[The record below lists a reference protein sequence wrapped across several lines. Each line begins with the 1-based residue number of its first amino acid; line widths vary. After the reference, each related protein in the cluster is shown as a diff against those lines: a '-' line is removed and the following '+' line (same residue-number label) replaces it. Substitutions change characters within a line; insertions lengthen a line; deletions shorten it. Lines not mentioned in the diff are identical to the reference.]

1 MSALRPLAYPCTPW
15 WDTVTGYFC
24 GLRPLPHTDVETM
37 SERPEAPLR
46 VLKFGGTSVADP
58 DRVRGVVELVRAEQ
72 ETAPHVRFVVVVSA
86 FAGVTEL
93 LGNAARAAESGN
105 SGREVLQQVVDR
117 HRQMMGAVAP
127 EAERSALTGSIDQW
141 TEDVHDVIGGIE
153 LVKECTPRMLDRVLS
168 LGERVSSL
176 LLAAAFRSAGCEAE
190 AIPAEDLLVTDDGF
204 GQARVDMDRSATRV
218 RKRLKEACGIPV
230 VPGFIGSTE
239 GDEITTL
246 GRGGSDFTASL
257 VGAMVGAERIEI
269 WTDVDGVM
277 SADPRLVPEA
287 FSLRALSYEE
297 LLELS
302 HFGAKVVHAP
312 SVRPAREHRI
322 PLLIRNSLNPDFPGT
337 WVGFEGVPVDD
348 RPVRGISSIGRV
360 ALLRLEGGGM
370 VGVPG
375 IAGRLFDALAS
386 RGVSV
391 ILISQA
397 SSEHSICFAVE
408 PQDVPAVRRA
418 LDDEFALERRLG
430 VVDDLV
436 VDEDRAV
443 VAAVGEGMRHTPG
456 IAGRLFSIL
465 GDMGV
470 NVHAIAQGSSEL
482 NISLVVE
489 ASDVARA
496 LRGLHT
502 SFFPQPRTEARLY
515 LAGVGGVGKAL
526 LAQIGSA
533 SETLE
538 EERGIALCVVGA
550 ANSRKSISS
559 QDGIPV
565 AEVLERLGSSD
576 TPAPDLVAAACRDR
590 AAIRIFVDVTAD
602 GVLPESYRELL
613 DAGVSVVAA
622 NKRGFSSSL
631 DLYRRIREPRPGQ
644 ARAFLE
650 TTVGAGLPILSTLE
664 DLRATGDQVVSIEGV
679 VSGTL
684 SFLFSGV
691 MEGRRFSEVVAEARE
706 RGYTEPDPRED
717 LSGQDVLRKLVIL
730 ARESGW
736 PLEPHDVRLDPV
748 LPGEGW
754 EEGTVESFFDRLPEV
769 DDYFE
774 GLRAEA
780 AAKGARLVHLATVS
794 ADMARVRVTE
804 VDADHPCHS
813 LRGAHNLVAFRSR
826 RYDNPLVVRGA
837 GAGHE
842 VTAAGVLADCVR
854 ATLSRPFGSWTRW
867 LEDA

>member
-1 MSALRPLAYPCTPW
+1 
-15 WDTVTGYFC
+15 
-24 GLRPLPHTDVETM
+24 M
-37 SERPEAPLR
+37 SERSETPLR
-46 VLKFGGTSVADP
+46 VLKFGGTSIADP
-58 DRVRGVVELVRAEQ
+58 QRVRGVVELVRAEQ
-72 ETAPHVRFVVVVSA
+72 EAAPHVRFVVVVSA
-86 FAGVTEL
+86 FGGVTQL
-93 LGNAARAAESGN
+93 LGRAARVAEAGG
-105 SGREVLQQVVDR
+105 SGREVLQDVVDR
-117 HRQMMGAVAP
+117 HREMLGSVAP
-127 EAERSALTGSIDQW
+127 VAERGELAGSVDGW
-141 TEDVHDVIGGIE
+141 TEDVRDILGGIE

-176 LLAAAFRSAGCEAE
+176 LVASAFRSAGVEAE
-190 AIPAEDLLVTDDGF
+190 SVPVEDLLLTDDAF
-204 GQARVDMDRSATRV
+204 GRARVDTDRSAPRV
-218 RKRLKEACGIPV
+218 RARLEAARGIPV
-230 VPGFIGSTE
+230 VPGFIACTDRGE
-239 GDEITTL
+239 VTTL
-246 GRGGSDFTASL
+246 GRGGSDYTASL
-257 VGAMVGAERIEI
+257 MGAMADAERIEI

-312 SVRPAREHRI
+312 SVHPAREHRI
-322 PLLIRNSLNPDFPGT
+322 PLLIRNSLNPEFAGT

-348 RPVRGISSIGRV
+348 RPVRGISSIPRV
-360 ALLRLEGGGM
+360 ALMRLEGGGM

-408 PQDVPAVRRA
+408 PHAVPTVRRA
-418 LDDEFALERRLG
+418 VDEEFALERRLG
-430 VVDDLV
+430 MVDALVVDD
-436 VDEDRAV
+436 DRAV

-489 ASDVARA
+489 TEDVARA

-502 SFFPQPRTEARLY
+502 AFFPEPRTEARLY
-515 LAGVGGVGKAL
+515 LAGVGGVGRAL
-526 LAQIGSA
+526 LAQIGAVSQN
-533 SETLE
+533 LE
-538 EERGIALCVVGA
+538 AERGIALCVAGA
-550 ANSRKSISS
+550 ANSRRSVSS
-559 QDGIPV
+559 VDGIPV
-565 AEVLERLGSSD
+565 DQVLDRLEASEA
-576 TPAPDLVAAACRDR
+576 PAADLVETARGDR
-590 AAIRIFVDVTAD
+590 AAIRVFVDVTAD
-602 GVLPESYRELL
+602 GALPESYRDLL

-622 NKRGFSSSL
+622 NKRGFSGRL
-631 DLYRRIREPRPGQ
+631 DLYRRIREPRPAQ

-664 DLRATGDQVVSIEGV
+664 DLRATGDQIVSIEGV

-684 SFLFSGV
+684 SFLFNEV
-691 MEGRRFSEVVAEARE
+691 MEGRRFSEVVAEARA

-736 PLEPHDVRLDPV
+736 AVEPRDVRLEPI

-769 DDYFE
+769 DEHFDA
-774 GLRAEA
+774 LRAAA
-780 AAKGARLVHLATVS
+780 AAKGARLVHLATVG
-794 ADMARVRVTE
+794 AEAAHVRVAE
-804 VDADHPCHS
+804 VDSGHPCHS

-826 RYDNPLVVRGA
+826 RYDDPLVVRGA
-837 GAGHE
+837 GAGYD

-854 ATLSRPFGSWTRW
+854 ATLSRPLSSWTRW
-867 LEDA
+867 VEDS

>member
-1 MSALRPLAYPCTPW
+1 
-15 WDTVTGYFC
+15 
-24 GLRPLPHTDVETM
+24 M
-37 SERPEAPLR
+37 SERSEAPLR

-58 DRVRGVVELVRAEQ
+58 QRVRGVVELVRAEQ
-72 ETAPHVRFVVVVSA
+72 EAAPHVRFVVVVSA
-86 FAGVTEL
+86 FGGVTEL
-93 LGNAARAAESGN
+93 LGRAARAAESGGA
-105 SGREVLQQVVDR
+105 GREVLQQVVDR
-117 HRQMMGAVAP
+117 HREMLGAVAP
-127 EAERSALTGSIDQW
+127 AAERGELAASVDGW
-141 TEDVHDVIGGIE
+141 TDDVRDILGGIE

-176 LLAAAFRSAGCEAE
+176 LVASAFRSAGMEAE
-190 AIPAEDLLVTDDGF
+190 AVPVEDLLVTDDGF
-204 GQARVDMDRSATRV
+204 GRARVDTDRSTPRV
-218 RKRLKEACGIPV
+218 RACLEDARGVPV
-230 VPGFIGSTE
+230 VPGFIASTD
-239 GDEITTL
+239 GGEITTL
-246 GRGGSDFTASL
+246 GRGGSDYTASL
-257 VGAMVGAERIEI
+257 VGAMADAERIEI

-312 SVRPAREHRI
+312 SVHPAREHRI
-322 PLLIRNSLNPDFPGT
+322 PLLIRNSLNPNFPGT

-348 RPVRGISSIGRV
+348 RPVRGISSIRRV
-360 ALLRLEGGGM
+360 ALMRLEGGGM

-408 PQDVPAVRRA
+408 PHAVPTVRRA
-418 LDDEFALERRLG
+418 VDEEFALERRLG
-430 VVDDLV
+430 MVDDLV
-436 VDEDRAV
+436 VDEDQAV

-482 NISLVVE
+482 NISLVVA
-489 ASDVARA
+489 ASEVARA

-502 SFFPQPRTEARLY
+502 AFFPEPRTEARLY
-515 LAGVGGVGKAL
+515 LAGVGGVGRAL
-526 LAQIGSA
+526 LAQIGAVSR
-533 SETLE
+533 SLE
-538 EERGIALCVVGA
+538 EERGIALCVAGA
-550 ANSRKSISS
+550 ANSRKSVSTL
-559 QDGIPV
+559 DGIPV
-565 AEVLERLGSSD
+565 EEVLQRLEASEV
-576 TPAPDLVAAACRDR
+576 PAADLVETARRDR
-590 AAIRIFVDVTAD
+590 AAIRVFVDVTAN
-602 GVLPESYRELL
+602 GALPESYRDLL

-622 NKRGFSSSL
+622 NKRGFSGSL

-644 ARAFLE
+644 ARAYLE

-664 DLRATGDQVVSIEGV
+664 DLRATGDQIVSIEGV

-684 SFLFSGV
+684 SFLFNEV

-736 PLEPHDVRLDPV
+736 SLEPDDVVLEPI

-754 EEGTVESFFDRLPEV
+754 EEGTVASFFERLPEV
-769 DDYFE
+769 DDHFDA
-774 GLRAEA
+774 LRAA
-780 AAKGARLVHLATVS
+780 AVAKGARLVHLATVG
-794 ADMARVRVTE
+794 ADAAQVRVTE
-804 VDADHPCHS
+804 VDASHPCHG

-826 RYDNPLVVRGA
+826 RYDDPLVVRGA
-837 GAGHE
+837 GAGYD

-854 ATLSRPFGSWTRW
+854 ATLSRPFGPWTRW
-867 LEDA
+867 MEDA